1 VPDWDDFVLVGRVAR
16 THGRRG
22 EVIVNPETDFPEDRF
37 VPGATLWILRRGT
50 VVPLVVRSGWAHQ
63 GRPVIALE
71 GVETMTDAEELHGAE
86 LRVPP
91 DALHALPA
99 GSYYEHDLVGC
110 TLTTEDGRSL
120 GVVRAV
126 EQGGGPARLVVGH
139 GREEFQLPLVDAFCL
154 EIDVAGRRI
163 VVRPPE
169 GLIGLNG

>member
-1 VPDWDDFVLVGRVAR
+1 VAGWDDFVLVGRVAR

-22 EVIVNPETDFPEDRF
+22 DVVVNPETDFPEDRF
-37 VPGATLWILRRGT
+37 APGAVVWVLRDGT
-50 VVPLVVRSGWAHQ
+50 PVPVAIRRAWMHQ

-71 GVETMTDAEELHGAE
+71 GLETMTEAEALHGVE

-99 GSYYEHDLVGC
+99 GTYFEHDLVGC
-110 TLTTEDGRSL
+110 TLLTEAGQSL
-120 GVVRAV
+120 GVVRAI
-126 EQGGGPARLVVGH
+126 ERGAGPPRLVVGH
-139 GREEFQLPLVDAFCL
+139 GRDEFQMPLVDAFCV

-163 VVRPPE
+163 VVRPPD

>member
-1 VPDWDDFVLVGRVAR
+1 MPEWDDFVLVGRVAR

-22 EVIVNPETDFPEDRF
+22 EVIVNLETDFPDDRF
-37 VPGATLWILRRGT
+37 ASGATLWILRDGAATPIVIRGA
-50 VVPLVVRSGWAHQ
+50 RMHQ
-63 GRPVIALE
+63 GRPVVAIE
-71 GVETMTDAEELHGAE
+71 GVETMNDAEALHGVE

-91 DALHALPA
+91 EALHALPA

-110 TLTTEDGRSL
+110 TLTTEDGRAL

-126 EQGGGPARLVVGH
+126 EQRGGPARLVVGH
-139 GREEFQLPLVDAFCL
+139 GREEFQLPLVDAFCV

-169 GLIGLNG
+169 GLIGVNG

>member
-1 VPDWDDFVLVGRVAR
+1 MTTEDLVLIGRIAR
-16 THGRRG
+16 PHGIRG
-22 EVIVNPETDFPEDRF
+22 HVIVNPDTDFAGERF
-37 VPGATLWILRRGT
+37 REGVRLLVGT
-50 VVPLVVRSGWAHQ
+50 DAKPMTVTAARFQQ

-71 GVETMTDAEELHGAE
+71 GVETMNDAEALHGVE

-91 DALHALPA
+91 EALHALPA

-110 TLTTEDGRSL
+110 TLTTEDGRAL

-126 EQGGGPARLVVGH
+126 EQRGGPARLVVGH
-139 GREEFQLPLVDAFCL
+139 GREEFQLPLVDAFCV

-169 GLIGLNG
+169 GLIGVNG

>member
-1 VPDWDDFVLVGRVAR
+1 MTTEDLVLIGRIAR
-16 THGRRG
+16 PHGIRG
-22 EVIVNPETDFPEDRF
+22 HVIVNPDTDFAGERF
-37 VPGATLWILRRGT
+37 REGVRLLVGT
-50 VVPLVVRSGWAHQ
+50 DARPMTVTAARFQQ

-71 GVETMTDAEELHGAE
+71 GVETMNDAEALHGVE

-91 DALHALPA
+91 EALHALPA

-110 TLTTEDGRSL
+110 TLTTEDGRAL

-126 EQGGGPARLVVGH
+126 EQRGGPARLVVGH
-139 GREEFQLPLVDAFCL
+139 GREEFQLPLVDAFCV

-169 GLIGLNG
+169 GLIGVNG

>member
-1 VPDWDDFVLVGRVAR
+1 VADWDDFVLVGRVAR
-16 THGRRG
+16 MHGRRG

-37 VPGATLWILRRGT
+37 APGATVWILRGGT
-50 VVPLVVRSGWAHQ
+50 AVPIAVRSAWTQQ

-71 GVETMTDAEELHGAE
+71 GVETMDDAEALHGAE

-91 DALHALPA
+91 EALRPLPA

-126 EQGGGPARLVVGH
+126 EQTGGPARLVVGH
-139 GREEFQLPLVDAFCL
+139 GRDEFQMPLVDTFCVK
-154 EIDVAGRRI
+154 IDVAGRRI

>member
-1 VPDWDDFVLVGRVAR
+1 MAGWDDFVLVGRVAR
-16 THGRRG
+16 TQGRRG
-22 EVIVNPETDFPEDRF
+22 EVIVNPETDFLEDRF
-37 VPGATLWILRRGT
+37 AAGAVVWMLREGRPVQVAIRSAWI
-50 VVPLVVRSGWAHQ
+50 HK

-71 GVETMTDAEELHGAE
+71 GVETMTDAEALHGVE

-110 TLTTEDGRSL
+110 TLMTEDGRLL

-126 EQGGGPARLVVGH
+126 ERGAGPSRLVVGH
-139 GREEFQLPLVDAFCL
+139 GRDEFQLPLVDAFCV

-163 VVRPPE
+163 VVRPPD

>member
-1 VPDWDDFVLVGRVAR
+1 VPPWDDFVLVGRVAR

-37 VPGATLWILRRGT
+37 APGATVWVLRSG
-50 VVPLVVRSGWAHQ
+50 VAVPLAVRSARAQ
-63 GRPVIALE
+63 KGRPVIALE
-71 GVETMTDAEELHGAE
+71 GVETMNDAEALHGAE

-91 DALHALPA
+91 EALHSLPA

-110 TLTTEDGRSL
+110 TLTTEAGQSL

-126 EQGGGPARLVVGH
+126 EQTGGPARLVVGH
-139 GREEFQLPLVDAFCL
+139 GREEFQLPLVDAFCV
-154 EIDVAGRRI
+154 EIDVRGRRI